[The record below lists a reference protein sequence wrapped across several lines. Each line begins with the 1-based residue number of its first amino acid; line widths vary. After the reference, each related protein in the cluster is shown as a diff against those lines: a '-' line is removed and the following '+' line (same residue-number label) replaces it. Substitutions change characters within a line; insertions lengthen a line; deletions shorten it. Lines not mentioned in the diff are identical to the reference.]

1 LNASGDRRIV
11 IAEAVMI
18 KGVKFASIPVK
29 DQDKALAFYTEK
41 LGLKVVTDSLFD
53 GKQRWI
59 ELAIPRAE
67 TKLVLFTGEGQEKMI
82 GGFMNITF
90 MADDVMATAREMK
103 DKGVEFVQE
112 PRKAD
117 WGTAAIFKDA
127 DGNQFVLS
135 TP

>member
-1 LNASGDRRIV
+1 LNANRDPRIV
-11 IAEAVMI
+11 VAEAVMI
-18 KGVKFASIPVK
+18 KAVKFASVPVR
-29 DQDKALAFYTEK
+29 DQDKALEFYTKK

-67 TKLVLFTGEGQEKMI
+67 TKLVLWTGDGQDKMI
-82 GGFMNITF
+82 GGFMNVAF
-90 MADDVMATAREMK
+90 CADDVEATAKEMK
-103 DKGVEFVQE
+103 AKGVEFVQE
-112 PRKAD
+112 PKKAD
-117 WGTAAIFKDA
+117 WGTAAIFKDV

>member
-1 LNASGDRRIV
+1 MSRMSRDAN
-11 IAEAVMI
+11 EEHVMI
-18 KGVKFASIPVK
+18 KAVKFVSIPVRNQ
-29 DQDKALAFYTEK
+29 DQALEFYTKK
-41 LGLKVVTDSLFD
+41 LGLKVMTDSPFD

-59 ELAIPRAE
+59 ELAIPRAD
-67 TKLVLFTGEGQEKMI
+67 TKLVLFTAQGQEKMI

-90 MADDVMATAREMK
+90 VADDVDATAKEMK
-103 DKGVEFVQE
+103 AKGVEFVQD
-112 PRKAD
+112 PKKAD